1 MANLNIPSKNTG
13 DTLSASEFNQV
24 VSAVNSKVDV
34 VSGKGLSTNDYTA
47 ADKATLSGMSD
58 RVTSLE
64 NRIDVLSG
72 NVISLEEHE
81 AGVLRYGGKEYTV
94 YELTAELGGL
104 PATSGGTAI
113 VVLSPFPC
121 GDGLYLSIPNL
132 SVSSGDSFLPSAY
145 AVKRIYVN
153 EYLDTVAE
161 IVCKESVTGIPKVLL
176 TVQYVKGLLSYD
188 AFELSIPLSDLGIT
202 SAAEISVGMPAL
214 KYNKKFAL
222 SWTTDDSILGI
233 YSLIF
238 KYINKKYIDDTYNY
252 HDGMPPTTGFTPT
265 RVLCS
270 TDGCGHDIRFRVDSG
285 WVSYSSSMKDEIHS
299 DSFPYQ
305 YVRWSEMVT
314 FLDFFNTAMNHGGGN
329 QDKPLES
336 IEMCGDRLAEKTG
349 YFPYLLLVPGGTT
362 GYPETSETLDYI
374 YHYHNKLNLNY
385 STDNLTK
392 ADFVVKTGLLG
403 RKTYDGMTYEQLCGY
418 VDAEAVR
425 NDHPYIYMGG
435 HVVADSSEQIKWTD
449 AVKPF
454 LDYLYDTYGKGG
466 NDTIWMAGPEEVY
479 EYLFTRAFSV
489 VTSSVADG
497 NLIIKAKIAR
507 MPLFKRF
514 EFSLLLKKVS
524 GNLSSTPAISVNK
537 DVMKLA
543 SGLKNGELLINVNY
557 NSHLLELA
565 EKYTS
570 KYEQTS
576 SDIDKE
582 DAMCFVSMLNSDL
595 QTPFLARLTANENP
609 PVLNTVSINSGA
621 ATTYDREVSIVLGV
635 TGGITHYK
643 VSEDAGMAGTSWIA
657 GTSKILSYILS
668 AGYGSKTVYVQV
680 KNTYGE
686 SAIKSS
692 LINYAE
698 QPSASFT
705 VTGTSN
711 NSEYGTVTPASQVV
725 AQGGTANLSAQA
737 NDGFEIGSWSF
748 ATSSTGVGTASGTAT
763 VTNVQSDKSVICNFK
778 SIGGGGA
785 GGGIILLPAD
795 TPSLVTLPNGLKA
808 SKVRARFSTAQKD
821 SPVYN
826 TLGETAGNKV
836 VSADSLPAGVADFDT
851 SSSTNPVLSGDSG
864 VYPDAYINVM
874 YGVYNAGVYPSTRGL
889 VRLTGIK
896 SGTYKVKV
904 LYSTQKTL
912 TSAQISGITYEAN
925 GVVANPPSGFNP
937 TNNNSTFIEMDN
949 VTVGSG
955 GILDIYMGNTQ
966 GWVRTGWNAIEI
978 EEIG

>member
-104 PATSGGTAI
+104 PTTSGGTAI

-153 EYLDTVAE
+153 EHLDTVAE

-188 AFELSIPLSDLGIT
+188 AFELSIPLSELGIT
-202 SAAEISVGMPAL
+202 SAEEISVGMPAL
-214 KYNKKFAL
+214 KYNKKFAF
-222 SWTTDDSILGI
+222 SWTTDDAILGI

-252 HDGMPPTTGFTPT
+252 HDGMSPTTGFTPS

-270 TDGCGHDIRFRVDSG
+270 TDGCGNDIRFRVDSG
-285 WVSYSSSMKDEIHS
+285 WVSYSSTMSDKIHS

-305 YVRWSEMVT
+305 YVRWSEMEI
-314 FLDFFNTAMNHGGGN
+314 FLDFFNTAMNHGGGD
-329 QDKPLES
+329 QTKPLES
-336 IEMCGDRLAEKTG
+336 IEMCGNRLNEKTG

-362 GYPETSETLDYI
+362 GYPETAEMLDYI

-385 STDNLTK
+385 STDKLTK
-392 ADFVVKTGLLG
+392 ADFEVKTGLLG

-418 VDAEAVR
+418 VDGEAVR
-425 NDHPYIYMGG
+425 TDHPYIYMGG

-454 LDYLYDTYGKGG
+454 LDYLYDTYGKVG

-489 VTSSVADG
+489 ISSSVDGG
-497 NLIIKAKIAR
+497 NLVIKAKIAR

-514 EFSLLLKKVS
+514 EYSLLLKKIS
-524 GNLSSTPAISVNK
+524 GSLSSTPTVSINK

-543 SGLKNGELLINVNY
+543 SGLKSGELLINVNY
-557 NSHLLELA
+557 NEKLPELA

-582 DAMCFVSMLNSDL
+582 DAMYFVSMLNDNL
-595 QTPFLARLTANENP
+595 QAPFLARLTANENP
-609 PVLNTVSINSGA
+609 PILNSISINSGA
-621 ATTYDREVSIVLGV
+621 TTTYERNVSIVLDV

-643 VSEDAGMAGTSWIA
+643 IGEDSTLVGASWIA
-657 GTSKILSYILS
+657 GTSKTISYTLSN
-668 AGYGSKTVYVQV
+668 AYGNKTVYMQV

-692 LINYAE
+692 AINYAE
-698 QPSASFT
+698 QSSASFT
-705 VTGTSN
+705 VTGASN
-711 NSEYGTVTPASQVV
+711 NSAYGIVTPASQVV

-763 VTNVQSDKSVICNFK
+763 VTNVQYDKSVICNFK

-836 VSADSLPAGVADFDT
+836 VSADSLPAGVADLDT
-851 SSSTNPVLSGDSG
+851 SSSTNPVLSGNSG

-889 VRLTGIK
+889 LRLTGIK

-904 LYSTQKTL
+904 LYSTQKAL

-925 GVVANPPSGFNP
+925 GVAVNPPSGFNP

-949 VTVGSG
+949 VTVGSD